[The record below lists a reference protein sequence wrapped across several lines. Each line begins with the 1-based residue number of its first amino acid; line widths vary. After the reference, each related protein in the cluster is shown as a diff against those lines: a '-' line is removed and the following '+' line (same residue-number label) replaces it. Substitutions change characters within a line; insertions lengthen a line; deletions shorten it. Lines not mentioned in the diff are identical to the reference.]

1 MYRTIEEF
9 VKNWNHEA
17 NSTQK
22 VMNVLTDDSLKQEVA
37 QGHWTLGKLA
47 WHIVTSLHELM
58 SQTGLKFDAAVPGSQ
73 VPSSAKEI
81 ANSYR
86 QSSESMIAAI
96 KEQWTDKSLK
106 EMKDMYGEQWPN
118 GLTLFILNSHQIH
131 HRGQMTIL
139 MRQAGLKVPGIY
151 GPSLEE
157 GAAYGMETQTN

>member
-22 VMNVLTDDSLKQEVA
+22 VMDVLTDDSLNQEVV

-58 SQTGLKFDAAVPGSQ
+58 SQTGLKFEAAGHGSQ
-73 VPSSAKEI
+73 LPSSAKEI

-96 KEQWTDKSLK
+96 KEQWTDESLK
-106 EMKDMYGEQWPN
+106 EMKNMYGEQWPN
-118 GLTLFILNSHQIH
+118 GLTLFILNCHQIH
-131 HRGQMTIL
+131 HRGQMTVL
-139 MRQAGLKVPGIY
+139 MRQAGLKVPGVY

-157 GAAYGMETQTN
+157 SEAYGMETQTN